1 MPTLLPSRSPTPKP
15 EYDFSPVLTL
25 VAAALAL
32 ALVSLE
38 AQILDGNEGI
48 SGALSSSKSHVV
60 SRLHD
65 QDQTRAS
72 SSREPVRSSSFD

>member
-1 MPTLLPSRSPTPKP
+1 MPTLLPTRSPTRNAG
-15 EYDFSPVLTL
+15 YDFSPALAL

-38 AQILDGNEGI
+38 AQILDGNEGG
-48 SGALSSSKSHVV
+48 SGTLPFSNSHIVSKIQN
-60 SRLHD
+60 

-72 SSREPVRSSSFD
+72 SSWHPPGLSSFD